1 MTFVNVDEPY
11 AQWTV
16 THTIVF
22 SMLGAATVAAFVWWF
37 WYFRW
42 TWEDTP
48 IEEVFALEVVAPEA
62 SASAPEP

>member
-22 SMLGAATVAAFVWWF
+22 SMLGAATVAAFGGGSGTF
-37 WYFRW
+37 AGRGR
-42 TWEDTP
+42 
-48 IEEVFALEVVAPEA
+48 ILQEVFALEVVAPEA